1 MIFLQ
6 INQKK
11 PVTKAGFFVA
21 HFLAAAYAKLGSCS
35 TLLREI
41 KDMKKFSKDI
51 QAAQN
56 KQSIDESGF
65 TLIEVMVV
73 VAIIGILVAVAVP
86 QYQDYIARSRVV
98 EGMNLSSSAKLAV
111 TEAFAS
117 RGTIPMDEAT
127 HGSFTFT
134 PTRSVK
140 LIEITP
146 SGAIAI
152 DYQIS
157 VAPEGKNTL
166 HLIPTNEPDANVPKP
181 LDLSKPEGS
190 TWAGGWSCRSTETN
204 LIPQLIPSECRI
216 GK

>member
-1 MIFLQ
+1 MQNLSKEIQ
-6 INQKK
+6 NQ
-11 PVTKAGFFVA
+11 
-21 HFLAAAYAKLGSCS
+21 
-35 TLLREI
+35 
-41 KDMKKFSKDI
+41 SKS
-51 QAAQN
+51 QEA
-56 KQSIDESGF
+56 GF

-86 QYQDYIARSRVV
+86 QYQDYIARSRIV

-127 HGSFTFT
+127 NGSFTFG

-152 DYQIS
+152 DYQVS
-157 VAPEGKNTL
+157 VASEGKNTL
-166 HLIPTNEPDANVPKP
+166 HLIPTNEPDANAPKP
-181 LDLSKPEGS
+181 IDLSKLEGA
-190 TWAGGWSCRSTETN
+190 TWSGGWSCRSTETN
-204 LIPQLIPSECRI
+204 LLSQLLPSECRI
-216 GK
+216 SK

>member
-1 MIFLQ
+1 MEVMQNNL
-6 INQKK
+6 KK
-11 PVTKAGFFVA
+11 NLEAGERRDA
-21 HFLAAAYAKLGSCS
+21 
-35 TLLREI
+35 
-41 KDMKKFSKDI
+41 
-51 QAAQN
+51 
-56 KQSIDESGF
+56 GF

-117 RGTIPMDEAT
+117 RGTVPMDEAIS
-127 HGSFTFT
+127 GSFTFA

-152 DYQIS
+152 DYQNS

-166 HLIPTNEPDANVPKP
+166 HLVPTNESDANIPKAI
-181 LDLSKPEGS
+181 DLSKPEGA
-190 TWAGGWSCRSTETN
+190 TWSGGWTCRSTETN
-204 LIPQLIPSECRI
+204 LISQLLPSECRVS
-216 GK
+216 K

>member
-1 MIFLQ
+1 MQSINKQLK
-6 INQKK
+6 NQK
-11 PVTKAGFFVA
+11 TTEDQT
-21 HFLAAAYAKLGSCS
+21 S
-35 TLLREI
+35 
-41 KDMKKFSKDI
+41 
-51 QAAQN
+51 
-56 KQSIDESGF
+56 ESGF

-98 EGMNLSSSAKLAV
+98 EGLNLSSSAKLAV

-117 RGTIPMDEAT
+117 KGTVPMDEAT
-127 HGSFTFT
+127 SGAFTFS

-152 DYQIS
+152 DYQVS

-166 HLIPTNEPDANVPKP
+166 HLVPTNEPDANSPKP
-181 LDLSKPEGS
+181 IDLSKSEGS
-190 TWAGGWSCRSTETN
+190 TWSGGWSCRSTETN
-204 LIPQLIPSECRI
+204 LISQLLPSECRI
-216 GK
+216 AK

>member
-1 MIFLQ
+1 MQNLSKEIQ
-6 INQKK
+6 NQ
-11 PVTKAGFFVA
+11 
-21 HFLAAAYAKLGSCS
+21 
-35 TLLREI
+35 
-41 KDMKKFSKDI
+41 SKS
-51 QAAQN
+51 Q
-56 KQSIDESGF
+56 ERGF

-127 HGSFTFT
+127 NGSFTFG

-140 LIEITP
+140 LIEITS

-152 DYQIS
+152 DYQVS

-166 HLIPTNEPDANVPKP
+166 HLIPTNEPDVNAPKP
-181 LDLSKPEGS
+181 IDLSKPEGS
-190 TWAGGWSCRSTETN
+190 TWSGGWSCRSTETN
-204 LIPQLIPSECRI
+204 LLSQLLPSECRI
-216 GK
+216 SK

>member
-1 MIFLQ
+1 MQNLSKEIQ
-6 INQKK
+6 NQ
-11 PVTKAGFFVA
+11 
-21 HFLAAAYAKLGSCS
+21 
-35 TLLREI
+35 
-41 KDMKKFSKDI
+41 SKS
-51 QAAQN
+51 Q
-56 KQSIDESGF
+56 EGGF

-86 QYQDYIARSRVV
+86 QYQDYIARSRVI

-127 HGSFTFT
+127 NGSFTFG

-152 DYQIS
+152 DYQVS

-166 HLIPTNEPDANVPKP
+166 HLIPTNEPDANAPKP
-181 LDLSKPEGS
+181 IDLSKPEGS
-190 TWAGGWSCRSTETN
+190 TWSGGWSCRSTETN
-204 LIPQLIPSECRI
+204 LLSQLLPSECRI

>member
-1 MIFLQ
+1 MQNLSKEIQ
-6 INQKK
+6 NQ
-11 PVTKAGFFVA
+11 
-21 HFLAAAYAKLGSCS
+21 
-35 TLLREI
+35 
-41 KDMKKFSKDI
+41 SKS
-51 QAAQN
+51 Q
-56 KQSIDESGF
+56 EGGF

-127 HGSFTFT
+127 NGSFTFG

-140 LIEITP
+140 LIEITS

-152 DYQIS
+152 DYQVS

-166 HLIPTNEPDANVPKP
+166 HLIPTNEPDANAPKP
-181 LDLSKPEGS
+181 IDLSKPEGS
-190 TWAGGWSCRSTETN
+190 TWSGGWSCRSTETN
-204 LIPQLIPSECRI
+204 LLSQLLPSECRI
-216 GK
+216 SK

>member
-1 MIFLQ
+1 MKACNKEVQ
-6 INQKK
+6 
-11 PVTKAGFFVA
+11 VTRDHHEA
-21 HFLAAAYAKLGSCS
+21 
-35 TLLREI
+35 
-41 KDMKKFSKDI
+41 
-51 QAAQN
+51 
-56 KQSIDESGF
+56 GF

-86 QYQDYIARSRVV
+86 QYQDYIARTRVV

-117 RGTIPMDEAT
+117 RGTVAMDEAT

-152 DYQIS
+152 DYQVS

-166 HLIPTNEPDANVPKP
+166 HLVPTNEPDANSPRP
-181 LDLSKPEGS
+181 IDLSAPEGA
-190 TWAGGWSCRSTETN
+190 TWAGGWSCRSAQTT
-204 LIPQLIPSECRI
+204 LIDQLVPMEC
-216 GK
+216 KNNK

>member
-1 MIFLQ
+1 MRPYQLGDIYLMIRKLQ
-6 INQKK
+6 NQ
-11 PVTKAGFFVA
+11 AGV
-21 HFLAAAYAKLGSCS
+21 SN
-35 TLLREI
+35 
-41 KDMKKFSKDI
+41 
-51 QAAQN
+51 QA
-56 KQSIDESGF
+56 GF

-117 RGTIPMDEAT
+117 RGTVAMDEAT
-127 HGSFTFT
+127 NGSFTFG

-152 DYQIS
+152 DYQVS
-157 VAPEGKNTL
+157 VAPDGKNTL
-166 HLIPTNEPDANVPKP
+166 HLIPTNNPDANAPKP
-181 LDLSKPEGS
+181 IDLSKSEGA
-190 TWAGGWSCRSTETN
+190 TWAGGWSCRSTETS
-204 LIPQLIPSECRI
+204 LHSQLLPSECRI
-216 GK
+216 NK

>member
-1 MIFLQ
+1 MQ
-6 INQKK
+6 NPSKEINNQ
-11 PVTKAGFFVA
+11 
-21 HFLAAAYAKLGSCS
+21 S
-35 TLLREI
+35 TSQE
-41 KDMKKFSKDI
+41 
-51 QAAQN
+51 A
-56 KQSIDESGF
+56 GF

-86 QYQDYIARSRVV
+86 QYQDYIARSRIV

-117 RGTIPMDEAT
+117 RGTVQMDEAT
-127 HGSFTFT
+127 NGSFTFG

-152 DYQIS
+152 DYQVS

-166 HLIPTNEPDANVPKP
+166 HLVPTNEPDANAPKP
-181 LDLSKPEGS
+181 IDLSKPEGA
-190 TWAGGWSCRSTETN
+190 TWSGGWSCRSTETN
-204 LIPQLIPSECRI
+204 LLSQLLPSECRI

>member
-1 MIFLQ
+1 MTNIASKNNLH
-6 INQKK
+6 K
-11 PVTKAGFFVA
+11 PT
-21 HFLAAAYAKLGSCS
+21 
-35 TLLREI
+35 E
-41 KDMKKFSKDI
+41 D
-51 QAAQN
+51 
-56 KQSIDESGF
+56 GF

-117 RGTIPMDEAT
+117 RGTVPMDDAT
-127 HGSFTFT
+127 SGSFTFT

-140 LIEITP
+140 LIEVTQ

-152 DYQIS
+152 DYQVS

-166 HLIPTNEPDANVPKP
+166 HLVPTNEPDANIPKP

-204 LIPQLIPSECRI
+204 LISQLLPSECRI

>member
-1 MIFLQ
+1 MQNLSKEIQ
-6 INQKK
+6 NQ
-11 PVTKAGFFVA
+11 
-21 HFLAAAYAKLGSCS
+21 
-35 TLLREI
+35 
-41 KDMKKFSKDI
+41 SKS
-51 QAAQN
+51 QEA
-56 KQSIDESGF
+56 GF

-127 HGSFTFT
+127 NGSFTFG

-152 DYQIS
+152 DYQVS

-166 HLIPTNEPDANVPKP
+166 HLIPTNDPDANAPKP
-181 LDLSKPEGS
+181 IDLSKPEGS
-190 TWAGGWSCRSTETN
+190 TWSGGWSCRSTETN
-204 LIPQLIPSECRI
+204 LLSQLLPSECRI
-216 GK
+216 SK

>member
-1 MIFLQ
+1 MNSANEQSLKQ
-6 INQKK
+6 GQ
-11 PVTKAGFFVA
+11 PDSG
-21 HFLAAAYAKLGSCS
+21 
-35 TLLREI
+35 
-41 KDMKKFSKDI
+41 
-51 QAAQN
+51 QA
-56 KQSIDESGF
+56 GF

-117 RGTIPMDEAT
+117 RGTVPMDDAT
-127 HGSFTFT
+127 SGAFTFS

-152 DYQIS
+152 DYQVS
-157 VAPEGKNTL
+157 VAPDGKNTL
-166 HLIPTNEPDANVPKP
+166 HLVPTNEADANIPKP
-181 LDLSKPEGS
+181 LDLSKPEGA
-190 TWAGGWSCRSTETN
+190 TWSGGWSCRSSETN
-204 LIPQLIPSECRI
+204 LLSQLLPSECRI
-216 GK
+216 TR

>member
-1 MIFLQ
+1 MQSRNHDQL
-6 INQKK
+6 
-11 PVTKAGFFVA
+11 
-21 HFLAAAYAKLGSCS
+21 
-35 TLLREI
+35 
-41 KDMKKFSKDI
+41 
-51 QAAQN
+51 
-56 KQSIDESGF
+56 KQQETHQESGF

-117 RGTIPMDEAT
+117 RGTVAMDEAT
-127 HGSFTFT
+127 NGSFTFG

-152 DYQIS
+152 DYQVS
-157 VAPEGKNTL
+157 VAPDGRNTL
-166 HLIPTNEPDANVPKP
+166 HLIPTNDPDANTPKP
-181 LDLSKPEGS
+181 INLSKPEGA
-190 TWAGGWSCRSTETN
+190 TWSGGWSCRSTETS
-204 LIPQLIPSECRI
+204 LLSQLLPSECRI
-216 GK
+216 NN

>member
-1 MIFLQ
+1 MQ
-6 INQKK
+6 
-11 PVTKAGFFVA
+11 
-21 HFLAAAYAKLGSCS
+21 S
-35 TLLREI
+35 
-41 KDMKKFSKDI
+41 
-51 QAAQN
+51 QN
-56 KQSIDESGF
+56 KAIQEKQNSGTYQDTGF

-117 RGTIPMDEAT
+117 RGTVLMDEAT

-152 DYQIS
+152 DYQVS

-166 HLIPTNEPDANVPKP
+166 HLVPTNEPDANSLNHWICQSQKAQLGLV
-181 LDLSKPEGS
+181 DGHVDQ
-190 TWAGGWSCRSTETN
+190 RR
-204 LIPQLIPSECRI
+204 LI
-216 GK
+216 

>member
-1 MIFLQ
+1 MQNLSKEIQ
-6 INQKK
+6 NQ
-11 PVTKAGFFVA
+11 
-21 HFLAAAYAKLGSCS
+21 S
-35 TLLREI
+35 TSQE
-41 KDMKKFSKDI
+41 
-51 QAAQN
+51 A
-56 KQSIDESGF
+56 GF

-127 HGSFTFT
+127 NGSFTFG

-152 DYQIS
+152 DYQVS

-166 HLIPTNEPDANVPKP
+166 HLIPTNEPDANAPKP
-181 LDLSKPEGS
+181 IDLSKPEGS
-190 TWAGGWSCRSTETN
+190 NWSGGWSCRSTETN
-204 LIPQLIPSECRI
+204 LLSQLLPSECRI
-216 GK
+216 SK

>member
-1 MIFLQ
+1 M
-6 INQKK
+6 
-11 PVTKAGFFVA
+11 
-21 HFLAAAYAKLGSCS
+21 
-35 TLLREI
+35 EI
-41 KDMKKFSKDI
+41 M
-51 QAAQN
+51 QN
-56 KQSIDESGF
+56 NPKQDQEQLVKQDAGF

-98 EGMNLSSSAKLAV
+98 EGMNLSSSAKLSV

-117 RGTIPMDEAT
+117 RGTVPMDEAT
-127 HGSFTFT
+127 SGSFTFV

-140 LIEITP
+140 LIEVTP
-146 SGAIAI
+146 SGIIAI

-166 HLIPTNEPDANVPKP
+166 HLVPTNEPDANVPKP
-181 LDLSKPEGS
+181 LNLSKPEGS

-204 LIPQLIPSECRI
+204 LLSQLLPSECRI
-216 GK
+216 SK

>member
-1 MIFLQ
+1 MQSLSKAIE
-6 INQKK
+6 NQ
-11 PVTKAGFFVA
+11 
-21 HFLAAAYAKLGSCS
+21 
-35 TLLREI
+35 
-41 KDMKKFSKDI
+41 SKN
-51 QAAQN
+51 Q
-56 KQSIDESGF
+56 ESGF

-117 RGTIPMDEAT
+117 RGTVPMDEST
-127 HGSFTFT
+127 SGSFTFG

-152 DYQIS
+152 DYQVS

-166 HLIPTNEPDANVPKP
+166 HLIPTNDPDANAPKP
-181 LDLSKPEGS
+181 IDLSKSEGI
-190 TWAGGWSCRSTETN
+190 TWAGGWSCRSIETN
-204 LIPQLIPSECRI
+204 LLSQLLPAECRI
-216 GK
+216 SK

>member
-1 MIFLQ
+1 MNS
-6 INQKK
+6 INTYNEQEPQKE
-11 PVTKAGFFVA
+11 A
-21 HFLAAAYAKLGSCS
+21 
-35 TLLREI
+35 
-41 KDMKKFSKDI
+41 
-51 QAAQN
+51 
-56 KQSIDESGF
+56 GF

-86 QYQDYIARSRVV
+86 QYQDYIARSRIV

-117 RGTIPMDEAT
+117 RGTVPMDDAT
-127 HGSFTFT
+127 QGAFTFT

-152 DYQIS
+152 DYQLS

-166 HLIPTNEPDANVPKP
+166 HLVPTNERDANSPKP
-181 LDLSKPEGS
+181 IDLSKAEGS
-190 TWAGGWSCRSTETN
+190 NWSGGWSCRSTETN
-204 LIPQLIPSECRI
+204 LIPQLLPSECRI

>member
-1 MIFLQ
+1 M
-6 INQKK
+6 
-11 PVTKAGFFVA
+11 
-21 HFLAAAYAKLGSCS
+21 
-35 TLLREI
+35 
-41 KDMKKFSKDI
+41 
-51 QAAQN
+51 QN
-56 KQSIDESGF
+56 KHQNQRNQALTKISEAGF

-117 RGTIPMDEAT
+117 RGTVAMDDAT
-127 HGSFTFT
+127 NGAFTFS

-152 DYQIS
+152 DYQVS

-166 HLIPTNEPDANVPKP
+166 HLVPTNEPDAKMPKA

-190 TWAGGWSCRSTETN
+190 TWSGGWTCRSSETN
-204 LIPQLIPSECRI
+204 LLPQLLPSECRTE
-216 GK
+216 K

>member
-1 MIFLQ
+1 MHSKYIQDSQNLES
-6 INQKK
+6 NQE
-11 PVTKAGFFVA
+11 A
-21 HFLAAAYAKLGSCS
+21 
-35 TLLREI
+35 
-41 KDMKKFSKDI
+41 
-51 QAAQN
+51 
-56 KQSIDESGF
+56 GF

-117 RGTIPMDEAT
+117 RGTVPMDDAT
-127 HGSFTFT
+127 YGAFTFT

-166 HLIPTNEPDANVPKP
+166 HLIPTNEPDANSPRP
-181 LDLSKPEGS
+181 LDLSKPEGA
-190 TWAGGWSCRSTETN
+190 TWAGGWSCRSTETS
-204 LIPQLIPSECRI
+204 LIPQLLPSECRI

>member
-1 MIFLQ
+1 MQKLSKEIQ
-6 INQKK
+6 NQ
-11 PVTKAGFFVA
+11 
-21 HFLAAAYAKLGSCS
+21 
-35 TLLREI
+35 
-41 KDMKKFSKDI
+41 SKG
-51 QAAQN
+51 QEA
-56 KQSIDESGF
+56 GF

-86 QYQDYIARSRVV
+86 QYQDYIARSRIV

-127 HGSFTFT
+127 NGSFTFG

-152 DYQIS
+152 DYQVS
-157 VAPEGKNTL
+157 VAPAGKNTL
-166 HLIPTNEPDANVPKP
+166 HLIPTNEPDANAPKP

-190 TWAGGWSCRSTETN
+190 TWSGGWSCRSTETN
-204 LIPQLIPSECRI
+204 LLSQLLPSECRI
-216 GK
+216 SK

>member
-1 MIFLQ
+1 MR
-6 INQKK
+6 N
-11 PVTKAGFFVA
+11 
-21 HFLAAAYAKLGSCS
+21 
-35 TLLREI
+35 TLL
-41 KDMKKFSKDI
+41 KNQS
-51 QAAQN
+51 QN
-56 KQSIDESGF
+56 QSEGGF

-117 RGTIPMDEAT
+117 RGTVMMDEAT
-127 HGSFTFT
+127 HGAFTFT

-140 LIEITP
+140 LIEVTP

-157 VAPEGKNTL
+157 VAPDGKNTL
-166 HLIPTNEPDANVPKP
+166 HLVPTNEPDAQAPKP
-181 LDLSKPEGS
+181 LDLSKPEGA

-204 LIPQLIPSECRI
+204 LLPQLLPSECRI

>member
-1 MIFLQ
+1 MINTVSKNDL
-6 INQKK
+6 ND
-11 PVTKAGFFVA
+11 
-21 HFLAAAYAKLGSCS
+21 AA
-35 TLLREI
+35 E
-41 KDMKKFSKDI
+41 D
-51 QAAQN
+51 
-56 KQSIDESGF
+56 GF

-73 VAIIGILVAVAVP
+73 VAIIGILVAIAVP

-117 RGTIPMDEAT
+117 RGTVPMDDAT
-127 HGSFTFT
+127 SGSFTFT

-140 LIEITP
+140 LIEVTQ

-157 VAPEGKNTL
+157 VAPDGKNTL
-166 HLIPTNEPDANVPKP
+166 HLVPTNEPDANIPKP
-181 LDLSKPEGS
+181 LDLSKPEGA

-204 LIPQLIPSECRI
+204 LIPQLLPSECRI

>member
-1 MIFLQ
+1 MQNLSKEIQ
-6 INQKK
+6 NQ
-11 PVTKAGFFVA
+11 
-21 HFLAAAYAKLGSCS
+21 S
-35 TLLREI
+35 TSQE
-41 KDMKKFSKDI
+41 
-51 QAAQN
+51 A
-56 KQSIDESGF
+56 GF

-127 HGSFTFT
+127 NGSFTFG

-152 DYQIS
+152 DYQVS

-166 HLIPTNEPDANVPKP
+166 HLIPTNEPDTNTPKP
-181 LDLSKPEGS
+181 IDLSKPEGS
-190 TWAGGWSCRSTETN
+190 TWSGGWSCRSTQTN
-204 LIPQLIPSECRI
+204 LLSQLLPSECRI
-216 GK
+216 SK